1 MPRSPMSSRLA
12 RAAVAVAAAATAV
25 VTFSTAAGAHAGFKA
40 YSAFGFAPNP
50 TGGSNAAS
58 GDQATAPYAP
68 GATVTM
74 SMRAAVEVP
83 TGQTWDPALYSNVRM
98 DIIVPT
104 GWSNPTCGTANLQV
118 NDVSTSSTNQPGATV
133 AGWTCVL
140 TTDGAGHQLLRYTGP
155 AVQQGG
161 LQTDAAQYFIF
172 TVTTPSPTVQTTYG
186 VGGTEGFIADQ
197 YYADN
202 NVSHWYPSTDY
213 VGTYPA
219 GGQPTTPA
227 AGLLR
232 TVAAVTPTTTVDPGP
247 STPTF
252 TG

>member
-1 MPRSPMSSRLA
+1 VHRSRPSRLV
-12 RAAVAVAAAATAV
+12 RGSLFAAAAAITL
-25 VTFSTAAGAHAGFKA
+25 VTLSTAAGAHAGFKA

-58 GDQATAPYAP
+58 GDQATPPYSA
-68 GATVTM
+68 ATTVTM

-83 TGQTWDPALYSNVRM
+83 TGQSWDPALYSNVRV

-104 GWSNPTCGTANLQV
+104 GWTNPTCGTANLQV
-118 NDVSTSSTNQPGATV
+118 NDASTGNTNQPGAAV
-133 AGWTCVL
+133 AGWSCTL
-140 TTDGAGHQLLRYTGP
+140 TNDGAGHQLLRYTGP
-155 AVQQGG
+155 AVAQGG
-161 LQTDAAQYFIF
+161 LQSDAAQYFIF
-172 TVTTPSPTVQTTYG
+172 TVTTPSPMVDTTYG

-197 YYADN
+197 YYADS

-232 TVAAVTPTTTVDPGP
+232 TVAAVTTPTTATPDPVSP
-247 STPTF
+247 AF